1 MMQSLNGHY
10 IKPVKLFKASAHQKI
25 FEEGH
30 HTVKKCTIN
39 IMFNEETLELSLKN
53 QDKDITL

>member
-1 MMQSLNGHY
+1 MVQSLNGHY
-10 IKPVKLFKASAHQKI
+10 IKPVKLFKSSSAHQKI

-53 QDKDITL
+53 